1 VRQGGQAALA
11 NAGSFRRRARQLRH
25 RGPFRQ
31 FAHRHLGDHRDR
43 LEAFRVVFDI
53 AIKRRSD
60 GERGG
65 AAKKERVA
73 VGLGVRSDLA
83 GERRAGARLST

>member
-1 VRQGGQAALA
+1 
-11 NAGSFRRRARQLRH
+11 RRLRARH
-25 RGPFRQ
+25 
-31 FAHRHLGDHRDR
+31 HDVRHLGDHRDR